1 MKIIRGFV
9 LILIT
14 LMFLLTVLTAPVQ
27 ATAVAVSD
35 PCALVLEATGAL
47 TPAMLQY
54 LNRGIRSAEDQQCG
68 LLILQ
73 LNTPGGEIELL
84 NRMVSAVRASHVPVV
99 VYIAPR
105 GAIAGSAGTVL
116 TLAGHVAAMAPETA
130 IGAASPV
137 GSQGEDIGET
147 MEAKAKEILKA
158 TARSLAER
166 RTPEAILLAEDTI
179 ENARAVTSTEALD
192 AGLVDLIAEDIPD
205 LLQQLDGRQV
215 HTIDGE
221 IILHCASAVPVP
233 LPATLLEQLLG
244 MLTNPNIVFLL
255 LSVGVQAL
263 LIELSSPGGWVAGF
277 IGVICLAL
285 ATYGLGILPVN
296 WFGLVFLL
304 MSFVLFIV
312 DIKAPTHGALTA
324 AGVGSFIAGGLI
336 LFNSPSIPSFQR
348 VSVPL
353 VVATGLVTAATFGA
367 IVGFAIRAQRKP
379 ILTGRESV
387 PGREGVVKKRLDP
400 VGSVQLNAEMW
411 TAESVTGE
419 TIPAGASVRV
429 VEVRGLKL
437 MVERK

>member
-1 MKIIRGFV
+1 
-9 LILIT
+9 
-14 LMFLLTVLTAPVQ
+14 MFFQTMQTVPVHALTAS
-27 ATAVAVSD
+27 VSK
-35 PCALVLEATGAL
+35 PCVLVLEATGAL

-54 LNRGIRSAEDQQCG
+54 LNRGIQSAEDQQCS

-147 MEAKAKEILKA
+147 METKAKEILKA

-166 RTPEAILLAEDTI
+166 RSPEAIALAEDTI
-179 ENARAVTSTEALD
+179 ENARAVTSSEAVD

-205 LLQQLDGRQV
+205 LLQQLDGWPV
-215 HTIDGE
+215 LTVDGE
-221 IILHCASAVPVP
+221 ITLQTTTAVPIP

-277 IGVICLAL
+277 IGVICLAF

-324 AGVGSFIAGGLI
+324 AGVGSFIAGALI
-336 LFNSPSIPSFQR
+336 LFNSPSIPSFQH

-353 VVATGLVTAATFGA
+353 VVATGLVTAVTFGA
-367 IVGFAIRAQRKP
+367 IVSFAVRAQRKP
-379 ILTGRESV
+379 ILTGKESV
-387 PGREGVVKKRLDP
+387 VGKEGVVKKRLDP
-400 VGSVQLNAEMW
+400 TGSVQLNAELW
-411 TAESVTGE
+411 TAESLTSE
-419 TIPAGASVRV
+419 MIPAGVSVRV

-437 MVERK
+437 MVERKQEQIE